1 VKCERK
7 LIAEKKGYNFSG
19 YAGTVKRAVKRF
31 ACAEPLLTK
40 NFKQSCALNWYQA
53 LGREANF
60 FRFCRDFFRSLAPPL
75 GRAILALAVPL

>member
-40 NFKQSCALNWYQA
+40 NFKQSCAVVLSTGIKPSA
-53 LGREANF
+53 GKPTSLGFAGISSGHWR
-60 FRFCRDFFRSLAPPL
+60 LP
-75 GRAILALAVPL
+75 